1 MCNRLPNASIG
12 RLLNVVP
19 YCSLSW
25 IPCWPQTVG
34 KIRGETEDYYLW
46 WIINFNHSF
55 FWRKRHQGCCLFWR
69 SGWCGEEEWDDIYM
83 GTAEM
88 VVVPKIWQETVEQRT
103 GLTQV
108 PFHHSM
114 PQSNSTVSWEMEQ
127 HCMPINHERSSLLF
141 SQVLQDL
148 SNSSGRGSAHPWQT
162 TAALAYILYIIK
174 NVMSAL
180 NKMSK
185 WDKCGQ
191 CSKKVGLSS
200 RENCT

>member
-1 MCNRLPNASIG
+1 MNHKFQSLILLEKKASG
-12 RLLNVVP
+12 LLLFLKVWVVRKNEM
-19 YCSLSW
+19 
-25 IPCWPQTVG
+25 IF
-34 KIRGETEDYYLW
+34 IREQQKW
-46 WIINFNHSF
+46 WCFP
-55 FWRKRHQGCCLFWR
+55 
-69 SGWCGEEEWDDIYM
+69 
-83 GTAEM
+83 T
-88 VVVPKIWQETVEQRT
+88 IWQETVEQRT

-127 HCMPINHERSSLLF
+127 HCVPINHERSSLLF

-148 SNSSGRGSAHPWQT
+148 SNSSGRGAAHPWQT

-185 WDKCGQ
+185 CDKCGQ

-200 RENCT
+200 WENCT